1 MRWMILSAALAMAPS
16 ASQAATVYKWV
27 DAQGTTHFDAQPPA
41 GQQVQRIDVQRPAPP
56 STADTPAGD
65 DIEGAAQQ
73 RNIDARVK
81 EQIREQETRRS
92 ENCEALRTNLSQLR
106 NNPRVREA
114 TEDGSRRLTEAER
127 KSRIEETEKA
137 ISDNCR

>member
-1 MRWMILSAALAMAPS
+1 MRWMILTAALSIAAG

-41 GQQVQRIDVQRPAPP
+41 GQQAQQIDVQRPPPP
-56 STADTPAGD
+56 SSAPATPATD
-65 DIEGAAQQ
+65 ADEAAQQ
-73 RNIDARVK
+73 RGIDARVK